1 MSFARRRRQRAT
13 LLRRLRRR
21 GAQLTEEIRIG
32 VFVCDCGSN
41 IAGYL
46 DVKSLAE
53 YAKTLPNVVFVK
65 ENLYTCSEGGIN
77 EIKAAIK
84 GQNLNRVVVASCTPR
99 THEPLFRGTCA
110 EGGLNPYLF
119 EMVNIRDQ
127 CSWVHMQERETGTN
141 KARDLIRMGVAKA
154 ALLKPQEPIQSP
166 MDPRAMVIGGGIAG
180 MTAALAIANRGYEVT
195 LVEKS
200 ADLGGLLLKLDKLAP
215 SGADAAEIVRRQAG
229 AVRSHPNIRLFTS
242 TVIDEVKGYIGNFK
256 VSASTNGSKAQFDT
270 GVIVVAT
277 GAQVFKPAGLYGYD
291 GRKVIT
297 QLEFEA
303 VLKSKTFAAKNV
315 VMIQCVG
322 ARNEERKYCSRIC
335 CMVAIKNAIEIKQ
348 TNPEAG
354 VRILYRDIQAYGTEN
369 EALFQHAKELGV
381 IFIKYDPARPPKVE
395 EGKVIVYHDLLGR
408 EIALP
413 QDLVVL
419 STPLVAGEDNETI
432 SQLLRVSL
440 DGNKFF
446 LEAHVKLKPLD
457 FATDGIYLCGNAH
470 YPANVREAVSQAL
483 GAASRASIPLS
494 KGVMSVEP
502 IVSTLADEDACRG
515 CGLCA
520 ALCPY
525 GALEIVR
532 GEKGRKVRVIPVACK
547 GCGVCAATCYQHAL
561 SVNSY
566 TDRQIGEQIKAFLD
580 ESA

>member
-1 MSFARRRRQRAT
+1 MA
-13 LLRRLRRR
+13 
-21 GAQLTEEIRIG
+21 EEIRIG

-46 DVKSLAE
+46 DVKALAE
-53 YAKTLPNVVFVK
+53 YAKSLPNVAYVK
-65 ENLYTCSEGGIN
+65 ENLYTCSENGIN

-84 GQNLNRVVVASCTPR
+84 EQNLNRVGVASCTPR
-99 THEPLFRGTCA
+99 THEPLFRGTCG

-127 CSWVHMQERETGTN
+127 CSWVHMQERESGTA

-180 MTAALAIANRGYEVT
+180 MTAALALANRGYETT
-195 LVEKS
+195 LIEKS

-215 SGADAAEIVRRQAG
+215 SGADAEQIVRKQAE
-229 AVRSHPNIRLFTS
+229 AVKKHPNIRLLAS
-242 TVIDEVKGYIGNFK
+242 TRIDEVKGYIGNFK
-256 VSASTNGSKAQFDT
+256 VSASVNGAKEEFSS

-277 GAQVFKPAGLYGYD
+277 GAEVFKPAGLYGYD
-291 GRKVIT
+291 GEKVIT
-297 QLEFEA
+297 QLELEERF
-303 VLKSKTFAAKNV
+303 KSGKFGAQNV

-322 ARNEERKYCSRIC
+322 ARNEDRKYCSRIC
-335 CMVAIKNAIEIKQ
+335 CMVAIKNAIEIKER
-348 TNPEAG
+348 NPKAG

-369 EALFQHAKELGV
+369 EALYLHAKELGV

-395 EGKVIVYHDLLGR
+395 DGKVLVYHQLLGR
-408 EIALP
+408 EISLP
-413 QDLVVL
+413 QDMVVL

-440 DGNKFF
+440 DENKFF
-446 LEAHVKLKPLD
+446 LEGHVKLKPLD

-470 YPANVREAVSQAL
+470 YPASVREAISQAL

-494 KGVMSVEP
+494 KGVMTVEP
-502 IVSTLADEDACRG
+502 IVSTLVDEEACRG

-532 GEKGRKVRVIPVACK
+532 TEKGRKVKVIPVACK

-566 TDRQIGEQIKAFLD
+566 TDEQIGDQIKAFLE

>member
-200 ADLGGLLLKLDKLAP
+200 ADLGGLLLQLDKLAP

-256 VSASTNGSKAQFDT
+256 VSTSTNGSKAQFET

-297 QLEFEA
+297 QLEFEE

-348 TNPEAG
+348 SNPEAG

-419 STPLVAGEDNETI
+419 STPLVAGGDNETI

>member
-1 MSFARRRRQRAT
+1 MA
-13 LLRRLRRR
+13 
-21 GAQLTEEIRIG
+21 EDIRIG

-46 DVKSLAE
+46 DVKALAE
-53 YAKTLPNVVFVK
+53 YSKTLPNVVYVK
-65 ENLYTCSEGGIN
+65 ENLYTCSESGIN

-84 GQNLNRVVVASCTPR
+84 QQNLNRVVVASCTPR

-110 EGGLNPYLF
+110 EGGMNPYLF

-127 CSWVHMQERETGTN
+127 CSWVHMQERENGTA

-154 ALLKPQEPIQSP
+154 TLLQPQEPIASE

-180 MTAALAIANRGYEVT
+180 MTAALALANRGYETT
-195 LVEKS
+195 LVEKT
-200 ADLGGLLLKLDKLAP
+200 AELGGLLLKLDKLAP
-215 SGADAAEIVRRQAG
+215 SGADAAEFAGRQADAVRR
-229 AVRSHPNIRLFTS
+229 HPNIRLLTS
-242 TVIDEVKGYIGNFK
+242 TVLDEVKGYIGNFK
-256 VSASTNGSKAQFDT
+256 VSATVNGAKEEFGI
-270 GVIVVAT
+270 GVIIVAT
-277 GAQVFKPAGLYGYD
+277 GAEVLKPAGLYGYD
-291 GRKVIT
+291 GNKVIN
-297 QLEFEA
+297 QLELEERFKA
-303 VLKSKTFAAKNV
+303 NTFAAKNV
-315 VMIQCVG
+315 VMIQCAG
-322 ARNEERKYCSRIC
+322 ARNEDRKYCSRIC
-335 CMVAIKNAIEIKQ
+335 CMVAIKNAIEIKER
-348 TNPEAG
+348 NPAAG

-369 EALFQHAKELGV
+369 EVLFQHAKELGV
-381 IFIKYDPARPPKVE
+381 IFIKYDPARPPRVE
-395 EGKVIVYHDLLGR
+395 EGKVIVYHQLLGR
-408 EIALP
+408 EIELP
-413 QDLVVL
+413 QELVVL
-419 STPLVAGEDNETI
+419 STPLIAGEDNETI
-432 SQLLRVSL
+432 SQLLRVSV
-440 DGNKFF
+440 DENKFF
-446 LEAHVKLKPLD
+446 LEGHVKLKPLD

-494 KGVMSVEP
+494 KGVMTVEP
-502 IVSTLADEDACRG
+502 IVSTLVDEDACRG

-532 GEKGRKVRVIPVACK
+532 TEKGRKVKVIPVACK

-566 TDRQIGEQIKAFLD
+566 TDEQIGDQIKAFLE

>member
-1 MSFARRRRQRAT
+1 
-13 LLRRLRRR
+13 
-21 GAQLTEEIRIG
+21 
-32 VFVCDCGSN
+32 
-41 IAGYL
+41 
-46 DVKSLAE
+46 
-53 YAKTLPNVVFVK
+53 
-65 ENLYTCSEGGIN
+65 
-77 EIKAAIK
+77 
-84 GQNLNRVVVASCTPR
+84 
-99 THEPLFRGTCA
+99 
-110 EGGLNPYLF
+110 
-119 EMVNIRDQ
+119 
-127 CSWVHMQERETGTN
+127 
-141 KARDLIRMGVAKA
+141 
-154 ALLKPQEPIQSP
+154 
-166 MDPRAMVIGGGIAG
+166 
-180 MTAALAIANRGYEVT
+180 
-195 LVEKS
+195 
-200 ADLGGLLLKLDKLAP
+200 
-215 SGADAAEIVRRQAG
+215 
-229 AVRSHPNIRLFTS
+229 
-242 TVIDEVKGYIGNFK
+242 
-256 VSASTNGSKAQFDT
+256 
-270 GVIVVAT
+270 
-277 GAQVFKPAGLYGYD
+277 
-291 GRKVIT
+291 
-297 QLEFEA
+297 
-303 VLKSKTFAAKNV
+303 
-315 VMIQCVG
+315 MIQCVG

-348 TNPEAG
+348 RNPEAG

-395 EGKVIVYHDLLGR
+395 DGKVIVYHDLLGR

-419 STPLVAGEDNETI
+419 STPLVAGEDNEAI

-446 LEAHVKLKPLD
+446 LEGHVKLKPLD

-470 YPANVREAVSQAL
+470 YPATVREAVSQAL

-502 IVSTLADEDACRG
+502 IVSTLVDEDACRG

-566 TDRQIGEQIKAFLD
+566 TDQQIGEQIKAFLE

>member
-1 MSFARRRRQRAT
+1 MAK
-13 LLRRLRRR
+13 
-21 GAQLTEEIRIG
+21 EIRIG

-53 YAKTLPNVVFVK
+53 YAKTLPNVVYVK
-65 ENLYTCSEGGIN
+65 ENLYTCSENGIN
-77 EIKAAIK
+77 EIKAAIRE
-84 GQNLNRVVVASCTPR
+84 QNLNRVVVASCTPR
-99 THEPLFRGTCA
+99 THEPLFRGTCGEA
-110 EGGLNPYLF
+110 GLNPYLF

-127 CSWVHMQERETGTN
+127 CSWVHMREQEKGTA

-154 ALLKPQEPIQSP
+154 VLLEPQEPIQSE
-166 MDPRAMVIGGGIAG
+166 MDPRALVIGGGIAG
-180 MTAALAIANRGYEVT
+180 MTAALTLANRGYEVT

-200 ADLGGLLLKLDKLAP
+200 SELGGLLLKLDKLAP
-215 SGADAAEIVRRQAG
+215 SGADAAQIAMKQAEAVRR
-229 AVRSHPNIRLFTS
+229 HPNIHLLTS
-242 TVIDEVKGYIGNFK
+242 TIIDEVKGYIGNFK
-256 VSASTNGSKAQFDT
+256 VSVSTNGSSTQFGI

-297 QLEFEA
+297 QLELESLFKSNTFE
-303 VLKSKTFAAKNV
+303 AKNV
-315 VMIQCVG
+315 VMIQCAG
-322 ARNEERKYCSRIC
+322 ARIEERKYCSRIC
-335 CMVAIKNAIEIKQ
+335 CMVAIKNAIEIRERDPQ
-348 TNPEAG
+348 AG

-369 EALFQHAKELGV
+369 EALYQHARELGV

-395 EGKVIVYHDLLGR
+395 DGKVIVHHELLGR

-419 STPLVAGEDNETI
+419 STPLVAGEDNEAI

-440 DGNKFF
+440 DANKFF
-446 LEAHVKLKPLD
+446 LEGHVKLKPLD

-470 YPANVREAVSQAL
+470 YPATVREAVSQAL

-494 KGVMSVEP
+494 RAVMSVEP
-502 IVSTLADEDACRG
+502 IVSTLVDEDACRG

-525 GALEIVR
+525 GALEIVHS
-532 GEKGRKVRVIPVACK
+532 EKGRKVKVIPVACK

-566 TDRQIGEQIKAFLD
+566 SDEQIGEQIKAFLE
-580 ESA
+580 ESANAGEQ